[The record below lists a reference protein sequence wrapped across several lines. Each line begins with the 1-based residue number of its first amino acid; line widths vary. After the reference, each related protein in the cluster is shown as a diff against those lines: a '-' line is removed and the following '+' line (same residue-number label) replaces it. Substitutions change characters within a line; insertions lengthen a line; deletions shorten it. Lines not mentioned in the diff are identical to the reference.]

1 MYTHA
6 VAGLEKILP
15 IRKNPNPHFHK
26 KTLTFRPL
34 QNENNKNMQVSDDL
48 FNLIK
53 SLTKAE
59 KRYFKMH
66 ASLQKGEKDYLLLF
80 DEIESQVAQ
89 HKEEEALGYDEAML
103 KGRLK
108 NKISQSQF
116 HVMKNYLTG
125 LILKSLRG
133 LREKSNIEEQIATL
147 MSEARLLEQKGL
159 YEMCLKKL
167 ETLKAACLKYERY
180 TTIIEVLEMERIL
193 YARTSTNMIE
203 DRLEKT
209 KAEMDR
215 YVHLIQNTLAYS
227 DLRQRMLAFYRR
239 DNRARSE
246 SAQQKLAAMLD
257 EALLQDEGMPATFQS
272 KISFYHAWAMLS
284 FMQGDLIAANKY
296 YKSLSN
302 VWIGY
307 PHFKEEYPSTYI
319 IYTSNYLVSCHMA
332 KDYGPFE
339 QLLEELKGTPTRS
352 LYEEAEAFQN
362 ICFLEQLYFMN
373 KEIFGQAAATVAK
386 AKSLATEIENGL
398 KKHGNKIVK
407 SRELSI
413 IHNSVVMFFALG
425 LYDEVLHWVS
435 KIQSSN
441 STDQRKEVQLFAR
454 LVQLLIYT
462 EKGEHLYIDNA
473 FKAFEYHLKK
483 EDKQHDFEG
492 KVTYFLKQIAAR
504 KQDKKTIFTQFK
516 EELKRFESQKL
527 PGHEEISIWVESK
540 LQNKPFLEILKE
552 KMLEQPEQGG

>member
-1 MYTHA
+1 
-6 VAGLEKILP
+6 
-15 IRKNPNPHFHK
+15 
-26 KTLTFRPL
+26 
-34 QNENNKNMQVSDDL
+34 MQVSDDL

-80 DEIESQVAQ
+80 DEMESLVAAQ
-89 HKEEEALGYDEAML
+89 QKEGEALGYDEAVL

-133 LREKSNIEEQIATL
+133 LREKNNIEDQIAAL

-159 YEMCLKKL
+159 YDMCMKKL
-167 ETLKAACLKYERY
+167 EALKAACLKYERY
-180 TTIIEVLEMERIL
+180 TTIVEVLEMERVL
-193 YARTSTNMIE
+193 YARTSTNLIE
-203 DRLEKT
+203 DRLDKT

-215 YVHLIQNTLAYS
+215 YVHLIQNTVAYS

-257 EALLQDEGMPATFQS
+257 EPLLQDEGMPATFQS
-272 KISFYHAWAMLS
+272 KISFYHTWAMLS
-284 FMQGDLIAANKY
+284 FMQGDPVAAKRY
-296 YKSLSN
+296 YKSLSD

-319 IYTSNYLVSCHMA
+319 IYTSNYLVSCHMTR
-332 KDYGPFE
+332 DYGPFE
-339 QLLEELKGTPTRS
+339 PLLEELKTTPTRS

-373 KEIFGQAAATVAK
+373 KEIFGQATATVTK

-425 LYDEVLHWVS
+425 MYDEVLHWVA

-441 STDQRKEVQLFAR
+441 ITDQRKEVQLFAR
-454 LVQLLIYT
+454 LVQLLIFT
-462 EKGEHLYIDNA
+462 DKGEHLYIDNA

-492 KVTYFLKQIAAR
+492 KVTYFLKQIAAK

-516 EELKRFESQKL
+516 EELKHFESQKL

-540 LQNKPFLEILKE
+540 LQNKPFLEILRE
-552 KMLEQPEQGG
+552 KVFEKPEQRGG